1 VTVAA
6 AGLLALLPVTVG
18 GQVSGEPADL
28 DARDGGVPHF
38 AGHWSFR
45 SSEIYEDRALLGEAG
60 FGVLVGGRDQ
70 VGLAGVGTI
79 RPSSYGTLEFSLA
92 YGGLRLEHE
101 VRRRGRLAT
110 RVSLLVGGG
119 RFTVTDTA
127 SDTEQSTGVGVVEPE
142 ARSGFRLAGPMWI
155 SVGAGYRWVAGI
167 EGDIPNRSDGDARG
181 AALIFMIGGR

>member
-6 AGLLALLPVTVG
+6 
-18 GQVSGEPADL
+18 
-28 DARDGGVPHF
+28 
-38 AGHWSFR
+38 
-45 SSEIYEDRALLGEAG
+45 AG

-79 RPSSYGTLEFSLA
+79 RPSSYGTLEFTLA

-101 VRRRGRLAT
+101 VWRRGRLAT